1 MTYRPKV
8 VLEEP
13 NIEDTL
19 TSAEFYARSNET
31 LPTDGDKFVL
41 FGGGP
46 DFQVK
51 ILRTGTDCNVRVS
64 EQLKSIE
71 SSRVT
76 LYVLNTW
83 FLLWIEASN
92 LGLQIPYQ
100 CLYMHAIQ
108 QEANEDSLY
117 LQILSSEYI
126 SCSSNST
133 ECQLSSVELAI
144 RQLPSSG
151 DAHRKPLF
159 RFIKDI
165 SIYSTFSSLSLC
177 SDMHENSASD
187 ESDDLDLEGMKGA
200 QLQMNYEPLYQNT
213 GEADDLDSNIPG
225 FESFENPALPG
236 ASMNVDIPYLS
247 LGLRRKADQQA
258 LSSTKYRKL
267 T

>member
-1 MTYRPKV
+1 MTYCPKV
-8 VLEEP
+8 VFEEP
-13 NIEDTL
+13 NIENTL
-19 TSAEFYARSNET
+19 TSAEFHARSNET
-31 LPTDGDKFVL
+31 LPTDGDKFIL

-51 ILRTGTDCNVRVS
+51 IIRTGIDCNIKVS

-83 FLLWIEASN
+83 FLLWIEDSS
-92 LGLQIPYQ
+92 LGLQIPYH
-100 CLYMHAIQ
+100 CLYMHAVQ
-108 QEANEDSLY
+108 QEDTEDSLY
-117 LQILSSEYI
+117 LQIRSSEYI

-133 ECQLSSVELAI
+133 ECELSSVELAI
-144 RQLPSSG
+144 RKLPSNG

-159 RFIKDI
+159 RFTKDI
-165 SIYSTFSSLSLC
+165 SIYSIFNTLSLC

-187 ESDDLDLEGMKGA
+187 ESDDSPLEGMKGA

-213 GEADDLDSNIPG
+213 GEADDLDSNIPA
-225 FESFENPALPG
+225 FDSDEHPEFPG
-236 ASMNVDIPYLS
+236 ASMDVDIPSSS
-247 LGLRRKADQQA
+247 LGLRRKADQQVP
-258 LSSTKYRKL
+258 SSTKYRKL